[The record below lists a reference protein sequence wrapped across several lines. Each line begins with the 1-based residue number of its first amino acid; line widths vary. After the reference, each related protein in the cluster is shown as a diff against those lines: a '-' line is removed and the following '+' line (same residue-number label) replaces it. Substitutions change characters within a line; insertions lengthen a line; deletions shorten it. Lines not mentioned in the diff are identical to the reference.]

1 VGDTEVVGTDVEET
15 LELTDTVDDS
25 KELLDTDTEVL
36 PELDTVTEIDGDV
49 LRLCVTVTDELGL
62 RVAL

>member
-1 VGDTEVVGTDVEET
+1 MDDIEVVGIDDAET
-15 LELTDTVDDS
+15 LELTDTDDETR
-25 KELLDTDTEVL
+25 ELPDTDTDAL
-36 PELDTVTEIDGDV
+36 PELDTVTEMDGDV